1 MGVTK
6 KGRELYQLTR
16 QSIKTVFEDIFD
28 LIELKVHSIEILAST
43 LEALKV
49 LRDELAGTTDITRI
63 KLCLSSV

>member
-1 MGVTK
+1 M
-6 KGRELYQLTR
+6 
-16 QSIKTVFEDIFD
+16 TVFEDIFD